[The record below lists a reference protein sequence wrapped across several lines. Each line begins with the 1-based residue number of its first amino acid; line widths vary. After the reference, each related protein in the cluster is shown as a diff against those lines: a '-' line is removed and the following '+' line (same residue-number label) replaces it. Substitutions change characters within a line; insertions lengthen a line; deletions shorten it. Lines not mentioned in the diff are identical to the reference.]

1 MISFYKA
8 HGLGKLA
15 VCLNPSISS
24 VWPADSRGVSMQVC
38 WQNKNPPEV
47 SLVCS
52 QTPSKEPNTH
62 YPALI
67 MQWIWLWLKFT
78 SKSLIIMSQV
88 RGFYGDF
95 LLWRSV
101 ELAHIH
107 LDEKSYPLLIHKD
120 ISGLQVFNLLWSVRV
135 KSLSTAQQEH
145 KPSIFTVHVCFNLHL
160 NYAKNHWRLSCIT
173 ITIPHT
179 WTTMT
184 YFAEVTTE
192 ETFRNNTF
200 KT

>member
-1 MISFYKA
+1 MLSFYKA
-8 HGLGKLA
+8 HGLGKL

-120 ISGLQVFNLLWSVRV
+120 ISGLQVFNLLWSVRAKKFV
-135 KSLSTAQQEH
+135 YSTARTQV
-145 KPSIFTVHVCFNLHL
+145 FRLHSACL
-160 NYAKNHWRLSCIT
+160 LQCL
-173 ITIPHT
+173 
-179 WTTMT
+179 
-184 YFAEVTTE
+184 F
-192 ETFRNNTF
+192 
-200 KT
+200 